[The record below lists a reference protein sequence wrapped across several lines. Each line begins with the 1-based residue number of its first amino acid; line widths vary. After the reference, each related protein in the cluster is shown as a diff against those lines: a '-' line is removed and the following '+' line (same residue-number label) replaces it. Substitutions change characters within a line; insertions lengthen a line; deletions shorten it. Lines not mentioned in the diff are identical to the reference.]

1 MAVACLV
8 LTPTVCFFNVVGG
21 RLQSEQGSVLGGQAG
36 SGQHAGA
43 VFGAA
48 TTLGRSCILSNVAGL
63 TVSEIMKLQFP
74 KPPSPKLGDLKR
86 WGMGTFRWSL
96 SSHTMVVHEVL
107 QNSKDEST
115 QL

>member
-63 TVSEIMKLQFP
+63 SVGNNEITVPEAPQPKAWRFEALGYGHFP
-74 KPPSPKLGDLKR
+74 LEP
-86 WGMGTFRWSL
+86 FV
-96 SSHTMVVHEVL
+96 SHYGGARGPAK
-107 QNSKDEST
+107 Q
-115 QL
+115 